1 MSCQNDGKM
10 KAQIDE
16 IGNPWQTLSMKTEI
30 LKKTQTCITGTEKQ
44 TNSKW
49 AFECLLQPTANSL
62 CGFLLY
68 ALQFS

>member
-16 IGNPWQTLSMKTEI
+16 IGNLWQTLSIK
-30 LKKTQTCITGTEKQ
+30 LKSWKTQTCITGTEMQ

-68 ALQFS
+68 ALQFT

>member
-30 LKKTQTCITGTEKQ
+30 LKKTQTWIT
-44 TNSKW
+44 
-49 AFECLLQPTANSL
+49 
-62 CGFLLY
+62 
-68 ALQFS
+68 